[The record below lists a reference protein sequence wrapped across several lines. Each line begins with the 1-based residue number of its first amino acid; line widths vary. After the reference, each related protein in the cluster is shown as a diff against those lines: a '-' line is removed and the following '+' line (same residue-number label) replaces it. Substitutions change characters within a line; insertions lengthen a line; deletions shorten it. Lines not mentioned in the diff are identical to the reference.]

1 MKLWT
6 RFDLW
11 VQHYFDAWV
20 EAKVRD
26 SVSFLLPSNSDLMCE
41 FIRRMDIQPL
51 AELVAGN
58 DDLTRAVVSELEDGI
73 DTDDIAEKVAGKIDA
88 SDVASYMDASDVA
101 SNMDIEIS
109 EIAERVVQDLDMSE
123 LAAELDYD
131 QLKGEMD
138 YEQLAEDLDYDK
150 LAEELEYDKLAEVL
164 VSKLKEA
171 WTH

>member
-1 MKLWT
+1 MKVWT

-51 AELVAGN
+51 SALVAAN
-58 DDLTRAVVSELEDGI
+58 RDLQRAVAEQVQDGV
-73 DTDDIAEKVAGKIDA
+73 DTDEIAERVSSRIDA
-88 SDVASYMDASDVA
+88 SDVAYHIDASDVA
-101 SNMDIEIS
+101 SNMDIDTC
-109 EIAERVVQDLDMSE
+109 EIASRIADDLDMSS
-123 LAAELDYD
+123 
-131 QLKGEMD
+131 
-138 YEQLAEDLDYDK
+138 LAEELDYDK
-150 LAEELEYDKLAEVL
+150 LAEAV
-164 VSKLKEA
+164 VGKLKEA